1 MWAPFLQSSVEF
13 QSPYP
18 RVEFGPQSAKINLL
32 CQFLS
37 LYQPPTK
44 MVPINDWMGNF
55 TVPLPHRSLQTL
67 LAQQRK
73 KNCITAAAFPL
84 DQELCFQL
92 VTFSHLDWKKSSNR
106 VSLQQLSQYTT
117 CSCLYGRNKHAKTT
131 QRACRGNECLLVESA
146 RVWMVGNRAHLQT
159 TL

>member
-1 MWAPFLQSSVEF
+1 MEF

-73 KNCITAAAFPL
+73 KKLHNCS
-84 DQELCFQL
+84 CFSFRPR
-92 VTFSHLDWKKSSNR
+92 TMFSVSYFFTLGLEKKVQTEFHSSNW
-106 VSLQQLSQYTT
+106 VNIQ
-117 CSCLYGRNKHAKTT
+117 HAPACMGEISMQKTT